1 MADGSIRVGTKIDLT
16 GLKKDLKELE
26 RELARTEKEWER
38 LEEQKKTATKADEKI
53 IEKDPEL
60 QTRAAQEAWKRQC
73 KIIQDIEREQAK
85 VLEQQERYKQNLD
98 AMRQK
103 YADMQAL
110 SNASTQVDQAVAE
123 DKFVSGITTQKQYN
137 SLLAQTRA
145 EMARIEAHAA
155 RISAKTGIPV
165 QDILRQNA
173 AYQDAANKA
182 KLLSLRAK
190 EIEKNI
196 RNARKEA
203 EKLNGG
209 LGGAT
214 KAGLAGFGKMQLAM
228 MGIMFA
234 MRAVGAATRE
244 YMATNK
250 ELEGQINTLKALW
263 GQVLGPVIEWVIN
276 LFIKAISVV
285 NAFVHALTG
294 INFVARANAAALKK
308 QQSAAGGGAGNST
321 AGFDEQTK
329 LSATGGGGS
338 GDAVATLPDGTTMD
352 LSFLDPLMEA
362 IRKFK
367 EDITPL
373 LNTIGALFKWIW
385 EEILVPF
392 GNWALNS
399 LIPGFLNVLGGVLL
413 TLNDAILTVQPV
425 LLWLWDNILAPIA
438 EWTGG
443 VIVDVLNGI
452 GDWLHEHHETLGKI
466 VGPLALI
473 VGTLNG
479 VNAAVALV
487 QKALVVLKPA
497 LAALLTPTN
506 LIIAGIA
513 ALIAI
518 FVTCYDECEGFRKG
532 MDQVWQGIK
541 DIFFAG
547 VEFVKALF
555 KGDWAGMDAAWEK
568 IKEAGKSLWQGLV
581 EGLKAGWEWAK
592 QKVVEIWN
600 KIVTK
605 FKEIFGIHSP
615 STLFR
620 DFGQFM
626 IEGLVNGLKNA
637 LSKVTNACKEI
648 WSAIKSVFSSVGT
661 WFKDTFS
668 NAWQKVK
675 DVFSSGGKIFDGIK
689 DGIASTFKT
698 IVNGLISGINRVIAV
713 PFNAINGTLNT
724 IRGITIL
731 GISPFKNLWGYNP
744 LSIPQI
750 PKLAL
755 GGIVNRPGRGVPAIV
770 GEAGAEAVLPLE
782 NNTEWMDI
790 LADKISGG
798 TVTIPIYLDGKKIYT
813 YMVDIGKRKAF
824 AANGG

>member
-1 MADGSIRVGTKIDLT
+1 MVDGVLEIGTSINLSGI
-16 GLKKDLKELE
+16 KKDLKELE
-26 RELARTEKEWER
+26 SELARTEKEWQR
-38 LEEQKKTATKADEKI
+38 LEEKKKSATKADEKI

-60 QTRAAQEAWKRQC
+60 KTKAAQEAWQRQV
-73 KIIQDIEREQAK
+73 KAIQDIEREQAK

-103 YADMQAL
+103 YADIQAL
-110 SNASTQVDQAVAE
+110 SNASSQVDQAIAD
-123 DKFVSGITTQKQYN
+123 DKFISGITTQKQYN
-137 SLLAQTRA
+137 SLLSQTRA

-155 RISAKTGIPV
+155 RISAQTGRPV
-165 QDILRQNA
+165 KDILAVNA
-173 AYQDAANKA
+173 NYQKAASTA
-182 KLLSLRAK
+182 KLLETRSKHIANNIKRAK
-190 EIEKNI
+190 
-196 RNARKEA
+196 KET
-203 EKLNGG
+203 KG
-209 LGGAT
+209 LSSAT
-214 KAGLAGFGKMQLAM
+214 KTGLMGFGKMQLAM

-234 MRAVGAATRE
+234 MRAVSAATQE
-244 YMATNK
+244 YMSVNK
-250 ELEGQINTLKALW
+250 ELEGQMNTLRALW

-276 LFIKAISVV
+276 LLIKAISVV

-308 QQSAAGGGAGNST
+308 QAQASGGGSGNQT

-329 LSATGGGGS
+329 LTDSGGGGS
-338 GDAVATLPDGTTMD
+338 GDAVATLPDGTSMD
-352 LSFLDPLMEA
+352 LSFLDPLMA
-362 IRKFK
+362 ALRKFK
-367 EDITPL
+367 EDVTPL
-373 LNTIGALFKWIW
+373 LNTIGAMFKWIW
-385 EEILVPF
+385 VEILVPF

-466 VGPLALI
+466 VGPLGLI
-473 VGTLNG
+473 IGIVTGIPT
-479 VNAAVALV
+479 VIALV
-487 QKALVVLKPA
+487 TKALGAVKLA
-497 LAALLTPTN
+497 LAALTSPVGLVVAAVT
-506 LIIAGIA
+506 

-547 VEFVKALF
+547 VDFVKALF
-555 KGDWAGMDAAWEK
+555 KGDWAGMDAAWAK
-568 IKEAGKSLWQGLV
+568 IKEAGQSLWQGLV

-592 QKVVEIWN
+592 QKVTDIWN

-620 DFGQFM
+620 DFGKFM

-675 DVFSSGGKIFDGIK
+675 DVFSSGGKVFDGIK

-713 PFNAINGTLNT
+713 PFNSINGLLNT
-724 IRGITIL
+724 VRGISVL

-744 LSIPQI
+744 LSVPQI
-750 PKLAL
+750 PMLAR
-755 GGIVNRPGRGVPAIV
+755 GAIVNRPGKGVPAIV
-770 GEAGAEAVLPLE
+770 GEAGREAVLPLD
-782 NNTEWMDI
+782 NHTEWMDI
-790 LADKISGG
+790 LADKIGGG
-798 TVTIPIYLDGKKIYT
+798 TITIPIYIDGKKMYT
-813 YMVDIGKRKAF
+813 YIVDVAKRKAF